1 MSYKLLLLMLL
12 ILFLT
17 ACQSEQ
23 EQAGLIHADDVILVE
38 VDGRPVSLP
47 MLEYMMRQRGIG
59 EEDHEG
65 MRALLDELIRLRAVA
80 NAAEREGLADTPET
94 RAARLLR
101 DLETLQIR
109 YFTHIHEQFPVSEED
124 IRHVYQTQ
132 LQRSGDRQFTFE
144 TVLFPGQSQAL
155 RALAA
160 LEDGELTFESLA
172 AEGHFDAQ
180 SLERTGWVD
189 RSQVGTEIGAL
200 LVEIE
205 PGEIIGTPLQTEQG
219 WRVLRLADS
228 RGLQAPPLE
237 DVREGITRQLVRQR
251 LEAIVE
257 DLYEAAEI
265 NPMLPLEPGPSA
277 E

>member
-1 MSYKLLLLMLL
+1 MKANRLFL
-12 ILFLT
+12 IFFVLVLT

-23 EQAGLIHADDVILVE
+23 AGLIHDDDVILVE
-38 VDGRPVSLP
+38 VDGRPISLP
-47 MLEYMMRQRGIG
+47 MLEYMMRQRGVD
-59 EEDHEG
+59 EDDHEG

-80 NAAEREGLADTPET
+80 NAAEREGLAEAPEV

-109 YFTHIHEQFPVSEED
+109 YFTHIHEQFPVSEDD
-124 IRHVYQTQ
+124 IRRVYETQ
-132 LQRSGDRQFTFE
+132 LERSGDRQFTFE

-155 RALAA
+155 LALAA
-160 LEDGELTFESLA
+160 LDDGEVTFEALA

-189 RSQVGTEIGAL
+189 RSQVGAEIGAVL
-200 LVEIE
+200 AEIE
-205 PGEIIGTPLQTEQG
+205 HGEVIGVPLQTEQG
-219 WRVLRLADS
+219 WRVLRVADS
-228 RGLQAPPLE
+228 RALEPPPL
-237 DVREGITRQLVRQR
+237 DGVREGIARQLVRER

-265 NPMLPLEPGPSA
+265 APMLPLEPGA
-277 E
+277 GVD